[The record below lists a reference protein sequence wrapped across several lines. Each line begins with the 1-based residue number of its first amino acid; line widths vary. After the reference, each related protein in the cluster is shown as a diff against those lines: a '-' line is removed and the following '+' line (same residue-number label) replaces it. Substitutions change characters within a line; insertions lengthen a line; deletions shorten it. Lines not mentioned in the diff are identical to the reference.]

1 MTGVTGELIF
11 IGLGLWSEKDITI
24 AGAEAAGEC
33 DVVFAEFYTSM
44 LGVPKER
51 MEDIIGGRIEVLSR
65 EEVEDGERILGEAMD
80 KKVCLLTGGDPMTA
94 TTHIDLRLRA
104 IERGIATRVVHGISI
119 VTAASGLL
127 GLQSYKFGRA
137 TTLAFPEGDYF
148 PTSPYDVVSKNM
160 EMGLHT
166 LVLLDV
172 GNKFMTAN
180 EGIEL
185 LLEMENREKRG
196 IIGKKTLAA
205 VVARASSPSPTVRA
219 GYPGELADMDFGP
232 PLHCIVIPG
241 KLHFMEAK
249 ALVMLAGAPR
259 EIME

>member
-1 MTGVTGELIF
+1 MAKGTGELVF
-11 IGLGLWSEKDITI
+11 VGLGLWSEKDITL
-24 AGAEAAGEC
+24 AGAEAARAC
-33 DVVFAEFYTSM
+33 DRVFAEFYTSM
-44 LGVPKER
+44 LGVPKEKI
-51 MEDIIGGRIEVLSR
+51 EGIIGRNIEVLSR
-65 EEVEDGERILGEAMD
+65 EEVEDGENILNEAMD
-80 KKVCLLTGGDPMTA
+80 KRVCLLTGGDPMTA

-104 IERGIATRVVHGISI
+104 IERGIATRIVHGISI
-119 VTAASGLL
+119 ITAASGLL

-148 PTSPYDVVSKNM
+148 PTSPYTIVKENM

-185 LLEMENREKRG
+185 LLKMEEMERKG
-196 IIGKKTLAA
+196 IIGKKTLMA
-205 VVARASSPSPTVRA
+205 VIARASSPSPVVRA
-219 GYPGELADMDFGP
+219 GYPGELLDIDFGP
-232 PLHCIVIPG
+232 PLHCMVVPG

-249 ALVMLAGAPR
+249 ALVMLANAPR